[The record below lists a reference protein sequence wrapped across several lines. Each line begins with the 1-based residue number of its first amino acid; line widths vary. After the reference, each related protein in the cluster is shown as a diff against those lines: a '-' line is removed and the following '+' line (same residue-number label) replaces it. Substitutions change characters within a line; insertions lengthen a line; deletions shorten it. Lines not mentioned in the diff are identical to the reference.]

1 MQVMKPKVM
10 ISTEKKKTMK
20 NKGLKSRFGGVA
32 VIVIVIILILIIAGG
47 SLGYT
52 YYTGKELQ
60 EKQTEYWNKAFTL
73 FSQKQPEYA
82 YLELL
87 NARSTFC
94 DSLDFYRKIATG
106 TYLTKAEVNEAIVLI
121 CQSEAYDNLFNLE
134 SAESWIKKAKME
146 IEFVDDSEVKLE
158 LANYI
163 SRAEAAD
170 KFCKTYREYIEKENL
185 EDSEYQELV
194 KNSLK
199 VGTQAVNAND
209 YDYTIF
215 EVRFLIACGK
225 SFEEPV
231 LIDEARLQLFDIT
244 QAKGEDEKTKI
255 LWSLLRN

>member
-1 MQVMKPKVM
+1 MKPRVM

-20 NKGLKSRFGGVA
+20 NKALNNRFGGA
-32 VIVIVIILILIIAGG
+32 TGIVIAVILILVIAGG

-52 YYTGKELQ
+52 YVTGKELQ
-60 EKQTEYWNKAFTL
+60 ENQTEYWNKAFTL
-73 FSQKQPEYA
+73 FSQKQPEFA
-82 YLELL
+82 YLELIKT
-87 NARSTFC
+87 RSTFNE
-94 DSLDFYRKIATG
+94 SLNFYRKIATG
-106 TYLTKAEVNEAIVLI
+106 TYLTKEEVNEAIVLI

-134 SAESWIKKAKME
+134 SAESWIQKAKME
-146 IEFVDDSEVKLE
+146 IEYVDDGETRLE

-170 KFCKTYREYIEKENL
+170 KFCKTYREYIKKENL

-199 VGTQAVNAND
+199 VGTQAVSAND

-215 EVRFLIACGK
+215 EIRFLIACGK

-231 LIDEARLQLFDIT
+231 LIAEARQQLFDIT